1 VKLYKLDWIQQL
13 YYEEMLR
20 NNTEKSHDK
29 HERYDQT
36 IEGNR
41 KGNRGL
47 SKRMQTQKSD
57 DQDGESRRNEM
68 GM

>member
-1 VKLYKLDWIQQL
+1 
-13 YYEEMLR
+13 MLR

>member
-1 VKLYKLDWIQQL
+1 VQAELVKLYKLDWIQQL
-13 YYEEMLR
+13 YYEELLR

-47 SKRMQTQKSD
+47 PKRMQSQNPAH
-57 DQDGESRRNEM
+57 QDNTDK
-68 GM
+68 